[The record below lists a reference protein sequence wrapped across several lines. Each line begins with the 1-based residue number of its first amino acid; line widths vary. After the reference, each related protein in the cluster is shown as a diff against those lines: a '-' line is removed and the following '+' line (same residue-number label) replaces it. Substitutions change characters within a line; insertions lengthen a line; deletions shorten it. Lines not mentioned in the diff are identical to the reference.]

1 VSYDVEGVATRPG
14 GGFWVASEGA
24 GNAPSATRANLLV
37 EVAGDGT
44 VVQEIPL
51 PSAVAALQRNNG
63 FEGVAAVGEGSA
75 ERVYVAFQ
83 REWSGDPPRHVRIG
97 EYRPGTG
104 EWRFFHYPIDPVESP
119 SADWVGLSEIVAL
132 SPDRL
137 LVLERDNAGGPDA
150 RNKRLYAVSVAGVE
164 PQPQGEAFP
173 VLAKTLAMDLL
184 PALRATGGWTQE
196 KVEGVAVTR
205 DGRLYV
211 ATDNDGVDEN
221 TGETLLLR
229 LGRFALAR

>member
-1 VSYDVEGVATRPG
+1 
-14 GGFWVASEGA
+14 
-24 GNAPSATRANLLV
+24 
-37 EVAGDGT
+37 
-44 VVQEIPL
+44 
-51 PSAVAALQRNNG
+51 
-63 FEGVAAVGEGSA
+63 
-75 ERVYVAFQ
+75 
-83 REWSGDPPRHVRIG
+83 
-97 EYRPGTG
+97 
-104 EWRFFHYPIDPVESP
+104 
-119 SADWVGLSEIVAL
+119 VGLSEIVAL